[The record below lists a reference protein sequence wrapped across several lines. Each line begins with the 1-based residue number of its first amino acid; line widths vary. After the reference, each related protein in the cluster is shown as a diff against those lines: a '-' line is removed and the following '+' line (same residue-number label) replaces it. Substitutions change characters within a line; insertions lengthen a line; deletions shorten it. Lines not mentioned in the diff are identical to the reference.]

1 MSTATAPAPQQREER
16 VLTFGDVFGRDAGGL
31 IVLLV
36 LFGAM
41 MALGVWRWIRL
52 HRSGIPAADA
62 EGRAERP

>member
-1 MSTATAPAPQQREER
+1 MPDLKIKMPRGRFGREGTPATAGVPAPAAEAAPTER

-41 MALGVWRWIRL
+41 TMA
-52 HRSGIPAADA
+52 
-62 EGRAERP
+62 